1 MKNLYILLICVFS
14 FVLAEDNKLNL
25 KIDGMQCSY
34 SCSGKVSKI
43 VQDIKGVK
51 NCEVD
56 FAKGS
61 ALVTFDNE
69 NLTAQNII
77 DVITENSSYKAKVDE
92 KTEDIVKENSS
103 I

>member
-1 MKNLYILLICVFS
+1 MKHISILLVFIFS

-25 KIDGMQCSY
+25 KINGMQCSY

-43 VQDIKGVK
+43 VQNIKGVK

-77 DVITENSSYKAKVDE
+77 DVISKNSSYKAIVEEEEKSTGE
-92 KTEDIVKENSS
+92 KTSS